1 MRYLESIFGNEK
13 FEKFFK
19 GNKVGCVFPM
29 VISSDFRMGK
39 HRDHDR
45 EEDAPNFTEHFLI
58 PRIFTPTY
66 FHAHALTSFKAYIQ
80 HFSYKAI
87 TTEDWKS
94 FLYSY
99 FDSEKEKLDQVDWN
113 LWFNKP
119 GLAPVKGKYD
129 TSLQDVC
136 TKVITRS

>member
-1 MRYLESIFGNEK
+1 M
-13 FEKFFK
+13 
-19 GNKVGCVFPM
+19 
-29 VISSDFRMGK
+29 
-39 HRDHDR
+39 
-45 EEDAPNFTEHFLI
+45 
-58 PRIFTPTY
+58 
-66 FHAHALTSFKAYIQ
+66 TSFKAYIQ

-99 FDSEKEKLDQVDWN
+99 FDSEKEKLDQVDWD

-136 TKVITRS
+136 TKVITRSNEVIDLKLLRNRSRGLQVNINI

>member
-1 MRYLESIFGNEK
+1 M
-13 FEKFFK
+13 
-19 GNKVGCVFPM
+19 
-29 VISSDFRMGK
+29 
-39 HRDHDR
+39 
-45 EEDAPNFTEHFLI
+45 
-58 PRIFTPTY
+58 
-66 FHAHALTSFKAYIQ
+66 TSFKAYIQ

-99 FDSEKEKLDQVDWN
+99 FDSEKEKLDQVDWD

-119 GLAPVKGKYD
+119 GLAPVKGQYD

-136 TKVITRS
+136 TKVFFPHRGSELRSV

>member
-1 MRYLESIFGNEK
+1 M
-13 FEKFFK
+13 
-19 GNKVGCVFPM
+19 
-29 VISSDFRMGK
+29 
-39 HRDHDR
+39 
-45 EEDAPNFTEHFLI
+45 
-58 PRIFTPTY
+58 
-66 FHAHALTSFKAYIQ
+66 TSFKAYIQ

-136 TKVITRS
+136 TKVITSSWGQMRLLTWSYEHIDQKGVTSKYPSLVERKMAVW

>member
-1 MRYLESIFGNEK
+1 MLGDRASVPYFIRHPVYFLSSLE
-13 FEKFFK
+13 
-19 GNKVGCVFPM
+19 
-29 VISSDFRMGK
+29 
-39 HRDHDR
+39 
-45 EEDAPNFTEHFLI
+45 LQ
-58 PRIFTPTY
+58 
-66 FHAHALTSFKAYIQ
+66 LTSFKAYIQ

-99 FDSEKEKLDQVDWN
+99 FDSEKEKLDQVDWD

-119 GLAPVKGKYD
+119 GLAPVKGQYD

-136 TKVITRS
+136 TKVFFPHWGSELRSV